1 MAEIAI
7 IAVVVMIAA
16 IIIGKANQSSEL
28 ISRLLF
34 CFSVSVCV
42 SVAMLYV
49 FSEKPKA
56 SAQNTVTLSKA
67 MPSDTTSHT
76 VFFDQIAMEKDSLTD
91 TVGQDNVKD
100 SCLTWTQVVTNPV
113 ITPTIG
119 LITEQAIFDSS

>member
-7 IAVVVMIAA
+7 IAVVVTIAA

-56 SAQNTVTLSKA
+56 SAQNTVTLSKVT
-67 MPSDTTSHT
+67 PSDTTSHT

-91 TVGQDNVKD
+91 TVGQDSVKD

-119 LITEQAIFDSS
+119 VITEQAIFDSS